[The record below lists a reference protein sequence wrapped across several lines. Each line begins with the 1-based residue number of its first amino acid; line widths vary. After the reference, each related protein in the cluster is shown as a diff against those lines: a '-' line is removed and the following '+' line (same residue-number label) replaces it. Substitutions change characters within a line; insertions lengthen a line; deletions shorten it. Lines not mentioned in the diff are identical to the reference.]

1 MGCSQSVETEED
13 RRQKKRQKTLKY
25 LDDLKKEEEKQ
36 AASDAKAV
44 AKCMKTRDKADPY
57 PNEASRAADL
67 AAQTAGIIAAREART
82 QQEAQRKLAKTR
94 VGKGKTEPNY
104 WDLMGQIR

>member
-1 MGCSQSVETEED
+1 MISDTWSSQGLNATATGCS
-13 RRQKKRQKTLKY
+13 
-25 LDDLKKEEEKQ
+25 
-36 AASDAKAV
+36 ASAQLSDHG
-44 AKCMKTRDKADPY
+44 DKVY
-57 PNEASRAADL
+57 VRV
-67 AAQTAGIIAAREART
+67 AAQTAGIIAAREARR